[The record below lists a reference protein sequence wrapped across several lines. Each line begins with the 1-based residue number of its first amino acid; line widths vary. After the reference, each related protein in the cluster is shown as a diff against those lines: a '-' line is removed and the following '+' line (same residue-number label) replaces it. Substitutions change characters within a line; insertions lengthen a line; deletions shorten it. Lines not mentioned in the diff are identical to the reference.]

1 MYNVCTYMMVRDISC
16 THLYIRSFIGQG
28 EFGEV
33 YQGTAY
39 DILGSDTGLHPVAI
53 KVQWIIIN

>member
-1 MYNVCTYMMVRDISC
+1 MMVFDISC
-16 THLYIRSFIGQG
+16 THLYICSFIGQG

-53 KVQWIIIN
+53 KVQCIIR